1 MLNFTIKIIPYP
13 FVIVNKQKSKNESFV
28 IVYFADILIFTKYFI
43 SFIISAERDDFMQ
56 KLMSR
61 MRAAMEK
68 YDMIHDGDR
77 IAVGLS
83 GGKDS
88 VALLAA
94 LAEMRRFYPRKYE
107 LIAITADMRFNNED
121 GDYTA
126 LADFC
131 KSIDVPYVIKR
142 TELADI
148 IFNIRKESN
157 PCSLC
162 AKMRRGILHDVAIE
176 NGCNKVALGHH
187 MDDAVETFFMNLLK
201 GGNVGSFCPVT
212 YLSRKDIYV
221 IRPMILASEA
231 LVAGAVKHFDLPVV
245 KSLCPMDRTGERQK
259 TKELVYSLNKE
270 YPQLREKV
278 IGAMQRKGIDN
289 W

>member
-1 MLNFTIKIIPYP
+1 
-13 FVIVNKQKSKNESFV
+13 
-28 IVYFADILIFTKYFI
+28 
-43 SFIISAERDDFMQ
+43 MQ

-68 YDMIHDGDR
+68 YDMIQDGDR

-94 LAEMRRFYPRKYE
+94 LAEMRRFYPAKFE
-107 LIAITADMRFNNED
+107 LVAVTVDMRFD
-121 GDYTA
+121 GVDTDYSVFEE
-126 LADFC
+126 FC
-131 KSIDVPYVIKR
+131 KKIDVSYVIKR

-162 AKMRRGILHDVAIE
+162 AKMRRGILHDIAIE

-201 GGNVGSFCPVT
+201 GGNISSFFPVT
-212 YLSRKDIYV
+212 YMSRKNLYI
-221 IRPMILASEA
+221 IRPMVLASES
-231 LVAGAVKHFDLPVV
+231 LVAGAVKHFNLPVE
-245 KSLCPMDRTGERQK
+245 KSKCPMDKTSEREK
-259 TKELVYSLNKE
+259 TKDLVKMLNKE

-278 IGAMQRKGIDN
+278 IGAMQRRGIDN

>member
-1 MLNFTIKIIPYP
+1 
-13 FVIVNKQKSKNESFV
+13 
-28 IVYFADILIFTKYFI
+28 
-43 SFIISAERDDFMQ
+43 MQ

-68 YDMIHDGDR
+68 YEMIEDGDR

-88 VALLAA
+88 VALLAG
-94 LAEMRRFYPRKYE
+94 LAQMRRFYPVKFE
-107 LIAITADMRFNNED
+107 IVAITVDMRFNNIDTDFSVLEE
-121 GDYTA
+121 
-126 LADFC
+126 FC
-131 KSIDVPYVIKR
+131 KSIDVPFVIKR

-148 IFNIRKESN
+148 IFNIRKEPN

-201 GGNVGSFCPVT
+201 GGNISSFFPVT
-212 YLSRKDIYV
+212 YMSRKDLYI
-221 IRPMILASEA
+221 IRPMVLASEA
-231 LVAGAVKHFDLPVV
+231 LVAGAVKHSALPVV
-245 KSLCPMDRTGERQK
+245 KSKCPMDKTSEREK
-259 TKELVYSLNKE
+259 TKELVKSLNKE

-278 IGAMQRKGIDN
+278 IGALQRRGLDN

>member
-1 MLNFTIKIIPYP
+1 
-13 FVIVNKQKSKNESFV
+13 
-28 IVYFADILIFTKYFI
+28 
-43 SFIISAERDDFMQ
+43 MQ

-61 MRAAMEK
+61 IRAAMEK
-68 YDMIHDGDR
+68 YNMIEDGDR

-94 LAEMRRFYPRKYE
+94 LAEMRRFYPKKFDV
-107 LIAITADMRFNNED
+107 IAITVDMRFDNTDTDFSLLEE
-121 GDYTA
+121 
-126 LADFC
+126 FC
-131 KSIDVPYVIKR
+131 KRIDVPFVVKR

-162 AKMRRGILHDVAIE
+162 AKMRRGILHDVAVE

-201 GGNVGSFCPVT
+201 GGNISSFFPVT
-212 YLSRKDIYV
+212 YMSRKDLYI
-221 IRPMILASEA
+221 IRPMVLASES
-231 LVAGAVKHFDLPVV
+231 LVAGAVKHSDLPVV
-245 KSLCPMDRTGERQK
+245 KSKCPMDKTSEREK
-259 TKELVYSLNKE
+259 TKELVKMLNKE

-278 IGAMQRKGIDN
+278 IGALQRRGLDN

>member
-1 MLNFTIKIIPYP
+1 
-13 FVIVNKQKSKNESFV
+13 
-28 IVYFADILIFTKYFI
+28 
-43 SFIISAERDDFMQ
+43 MQ

-68 YDMIHDGDR
+68 YNMIEDGDR
-77 IAVGLS
+77 VAVGLS

-94 LAEMRRFYPRKYE
+94 LADMRRFYPKKFE
-107 LIAITADMRFNNED
+107 LVAISVDMRFDNKD
-121 GDYTA
+121 TDYTV
-126 LADFC
+126 LQQLCDR
-131 KSIDVPYVIKR
+131 IDVPFVIKR

-201 GGNVGSFCPVT
+201 GGNISSFFPVT
-212 YLSRKDIYV
+212 YMSRKNLYI
-221 IRPMILASEA
+221 IRPMVLATEA
-231 LVAGAVKHFDLPVV
+231 LVAGAVKHSALPVV
-245 KSLCPMDRTGERQK
+245 KSKCPMDHTSEREK
-259 TKELVYSLNKE
+259 TKQLVRDLNKE

-278 IGAMQRKGIDN
+278 IGALQRRGLDN

>member
-1 MLNFTIKIIPYP
+1 
-13 FVIVNKQKSKNESFV
+13 
-28 IVYFADILIFTKYFI
+28 
-43 SFIISAERDDFMQ
+43 MQ

-68 YDMIHDGDR
+68 YNMIEDGDR
-77 IAVGLS
+77 VAVGLS

-94 LAEMRRFYPRKYE
+94 LAEMRRFYPKKFE
-107 LIAITADMRFNNED
+107 LVAISVDMRFDNKD
-121 GDYTA
+121 TDYTI
-126 LADFC
+126 LQELCDRL
-131 KSIDVPYVIKR
+131 DVPFVIKR

-201 GGNVGSFCPVT
+201 GGNISSFFPVT
-212 YLSRKDIYV
+212 YMSRKNLYI
-221 IRPMILASEA
+221 IRPMVLATEA
-231 LVAGAVKHFDLPVV
+231 LVAGAVKHSALPVV
-245 KSLCPMDRTGERQK
+245 KSKCPMDHTSEREK
-259 TKELVYSLNKE
+259 TKELVRNLNKD

-278 IGAMQRKGIDN
+278 IGALQRRGLDN

>member
-1 MLNFTIKIIPYP
+1 
-13 FVIVNKQKSKNESFV
+13 
-28 IVYFADILIFTKYFI
+28 
-43 SFIISAERDDFMQ
+43 MQ

-68 YDMIHDGDR
+68 YDMIQDGDR

-94 LAEMRRFYPRKYE
+94 LAEMRRFYPASFE
-107 LIAITADMRFNNED
+107 LVAVTVDMRFD
-121 GDYTA
+121 GVDTDYSVFEE
-126 LADFC
+126 FC
-131 KSIDVPYVIKR
+131 KKIDVPYVIKR

-162 AKMRRGILHDVAIE
+162 AKMRRGILHDIALE

-201 GGNVGSFCPVT
+201 GGNISSFFPVT
-212 YLSRKDIYV
+212 YMSRKNLYI
-221 IRPMILASEA
+221 IRPMVLASES
-231 LVAGAVKHFDLPVV
+231 LVAGAVKHFDLPVE
-245 KSLCPMDRTGERQK
+245 KSKCPMDKTSEREK
-259 TKELVYSLNKE
+259 TKDLVKMLNKE

-278 IGAMQRKGIDN
+278 IGAMQRRGIDN